1 MINHIKY
8 AFSRYPFWI
17 TWFATIIGIVAIFQ
31 FNFIASVLIVLACFL
46 LPFIIPFVASYK
58 KDLFELKTLG
68 KTNVS
73 LIFGNMFD
81 EECVVITTN
90 NYFDINPTGEFIS
103 RESLIG
109 NFVTEFCSDNIT
121 ELELELKSNLQR
133 DSSNQ
138 IIPADYGHYI
148 KKTIAGKI
156 VYFLVF
162 TDRQKTNQPD
172 DFYIRTLQSF
182 FKSLVNENHGKAIA
196 LPLLGNNNNLSNSGF
211 TNSETSFVNLM
222 TMINCFEITN
232 QRSELKLKIVAQP
245 NERVNLIKAIALF
258 L

>member
-1 MINHIKY
+1 
-8 AFSRYPFWI
+8 
-17 TWFATIIGIVAIFQ
+17 
-31 FNFIASVLIVLACFL
+31 L
-46 LPFIIPFVASYK
+46 LFG
-58 KDLFELKTLG
+58 DLFK
-68 KTNVS
+68 
-73 LIFGNMFD
+73 

-90 NYFDINPTGEFIS
+90 NYFDISPTGEYIS

-109 NFVTEFCSDNIT
+109 SFVTEFCSNNIT
-121 ELELELKSNLQR
+121 ELEHELKSNLQH

-138 IIPADYGHYI
+138 IIPAEYGNYI

-172 DFYIRTLQSF
+172 DFYIRTLQTF
-182 FKSLVNENHGKAIA
+182 FKSLVNENHGKTIA

-245 NERVNLIKAIALF
+245 NERANLIKAITLF

>member
-8 AFSRYPFWI
+8 ALSRYPFWI

-31 FNFIASVLIVLACFL
+31 FDFVVSVLIVSACFL

-58 KDLFELKTLG
+58 KDVFELKTLG
-68 KTNVS
+68 KTKVS
-73 LIFGNMFD
+73 LLFGNLFK
-81 EECVVITTN
+81 EECLVITTN

-103 RESLIG
+103 SESLIG
-109 NFVTEFCSDNIT
+109 NFVTEFCSQNVT
-121 ELELELKSNLQR
+121 ELENELKSNLHR

-138 IIPADYGHYI
+138 IIPAEYGHYF
-148 KKTIAGKI
+148 KKTISGKI

-172 DFYIRTLQSF
+172 DFYIKTLQTF
-182 FKSLVNENHGKAIA
+182 FNSIVNENHGKTIA

-211 TNSETSFVNLM
+211 STTETSFVNLM

-245 NERVNLIKAIALF
+245 NERANLIKAITLF